1 LKPHLLR
8 AAFLGNNQGEER
20 SSCMSFIAQI
30 KFLPKEVKRF
40 IATEALL
47 GIGMGIFGLVLNLHL
62 LALNISPEQIG
73 VLNSVGTLVMGAAAI
88 PAGFFANYIGRK
100 RVFISGITLIGI
112 GYGLFGLGE
121 SMGIFY
127 LAQIIQFIG
136 ISFLITTE
144 IQLLFSYA
152 KINELET
159 VSYSLLFAV
168 FTLFSGMG
176 TLLGGFIPNWLP
188 FGNTKYQW
196 AVYISAIFIL
206 LAALLRGILLPC
218 LNNSFDKG
226 KSKLLLSNIRIS
238 QVFDKK
244 IILITFYIFLAGMAF
259 SMIVPFQNVIVKFR
273 MGWSDEY
280 VSYLLTVN
288 GLILFFA
295 SMVMPWVINKFGTI
309 KAFYYVY
316 WMNLFFA
323 LILSFNDISVM
334 MFSTIFLLRSGCF
347 TLLNN
352 MIESQTMSVI
362 EEEKRDFFAGEKS
375 LLRSIGS
382 AIASYLAGYILENE
396 NYTYP
401 FLAIF
406 VILFASLLYFVVFI
420 KPIFVEKLNNG
431 KFSFEEE
438 IQKDVEDM

>member
-1 LKPHLLR
+1 ML
-8 AAFLGNNQGEER
+8 
-20 SSCMSFIAQI
+20 FIDQI

-62 LALNISPEQIG
+62 LALNVSPEQIG
-73 VLNSVGTLVMGAAAI
+73 ALNSVGTLVMGAAAI

-100 RVFISGITLIGI
+100 RIFISGITLTGI
-112 GYGLFGLGE
+112 GYWLFGLGK
-121 SMGIFY
+121 SIGVFY

-144 IQLLFSYA
+144 VQLLFSYA
-152 KINELET
+152 KTNELET
-159 VSYSLLFAV
+159 VSYSLLFAI
-168 FTLFSGMG
+168 FTLFSGIG
-176 TLLGGFIPNWLP
+176 TLLGGFIPNWFP
-188 FGNTKYQW
+188 YGNTKYQSS
-196 AVYISAIFIL
+196 VYISATLIL
-206 LAALLRGILLPC
+206 VAALLRGILLPC
-218 LNNSFDKG
+218 VNNSFDKG
-226 KSKLLLSNIRIS
+226 KSKLLLLNIRIY

-244 IILITFYIFLAGMAF
+244 ILLITFYLFLAGMAF
-259 SMIVPFQNVIVKFR
+259 STIVPFQNVIVKFR

-295 SMVMPWVINKFGTI
+295 SMIMPWIINKFGTI
-309 KAFYYVY
+309 KAYYYVY
-316 WMNLFFA
+316 GMNLLFA
-323 LILSFNDISVM
+323 FILAFNNISVM
-334 MFSTIFLLRSGCF
+334 MFSTIFLLRSGSF

-352 MIESQTMSVI
+352 MMESQTMSVV
-362 EEEKRDFFAGEKS
+362 EEEKRDFFAGVKS

-382 AIASYLAGYILENE
+382 AIASYLAGYILENK

-401 FLAIF
+401 FLITF
-406 VILFASLLYFVVFI
+406 IILLVSLLYFVVFI
-420 KPIFVEKLNNG
+420 KPIFLEKIKNG

-438 IQKDVEDM
+438 IQKDVEGM

>member
-1 LKPHLLR
+1 
-8 AAFLGNNQGEER
+8 
-20 SSCMSFIAQI
+20 MSFIAQV

-62 LALNISPEQIG
+62 LALNVSPEQIG
-73 VLNSVGTLVMGAAAI
+73 ALNSVGTLVMGAAAI

-100 RVFISGITLIGI
+100 RIFISGITLTGI

-121 SMGIFY
+121 SIGVFY

-152 KINELET
+152 ETNELET

-168 FTLFSGMG
+168 FTLFSGVG
-176 TLLGGFIPNWLP
+176 TLLGGFIPNWFP
-188 FGNTKYQW
+188 YGNTKYQSS
-196 AVYISAIFIL
+196 VYISAVLIL
-206 LAALLRGILLPC
+206 VAALLRGILLPC
-218 LNNSFDKG
+218 VNNSFDKG
-226 KSKLLLSNIRIS
+226 KSKLLLSNIRIY

-244 IILITFYIFLAGMAF
+244 ILLIIFYLFLAGMAF
-259 SMIVPFQNVIVKFR
+259 STIIPFQNVIVKFR

-280 VSYLLTVN
+280 VSYLLTIN

-295 SMVMPWVINKFGTI
+295 SMIMPWIINKFGTI
-309 KAFYYVY
+309 KAYYYVY
-316 WMNLFFA
+316 GMNLLFA
-323 LILSFNDISVM
+323 LILAFNVPVVV
-334 MFSTIFLLRSGCF
+334 FSPVFLLRSGSF

-352 MIESQTMSVI
+352 MIESQTMSVVT
-362 EEEKRDFFAGEKS
+362 EEKRDFFAGMRS
-375 LLRSIGS
+375 LLRSVGS
-382 AIASYLAGYILENE
+382 AIASYLAGYILESK
-396 NYTYP
+396 NYTFP
-401 FLAIF
+401 FLITF
-406 VILFASLLYFVVFI
+406 IILLASLLYFVMFI
-420 KPIFVEKLNNG
+420 KPIFAHRLTDD

-438 IQKDVEDM
+438 IQKDVEGM